1 MNNIDDIKRRIK
13 NKGKVE
19 ETKNNSFKIFMF
31 KFFIVLLAFTFSTLV
46 VKKDVRVKNIIYDK
60 IYKNNFSFAYF
71 KNIYNKYIGNIL
83 PFQNSLKEKK
93 VFNEKLRYLSLSK
106 YNKGVKLKLED
117 NYPIPIIDS
126 GIVIYSGKKD
136 GMNTV
141 IIQTS
146 KNIDIWYCNLSNT
159 NVKLYDYVQEGQI
172 LGEAKNNELY
182 LLFYSGG
189 VEVDY
194 KTVLK

>member
-71 KNIYNKYIGNIL
+71 KNIYNKYVY
-83 PFQNSLKEKK
+83 F
-93 VFNEKLRYLSLSK
+93 FNCINK
-106 YNKGVKLKLED
+106 YF
-117 NYPIPIIDS
+117 
-126 GIVIYSGKKD
+126 
-136 GMNTV
+136 T
-141 IIQTS
+141 
-146 KNIDIWYCNLSNT
+146 
-159 NVKLYDYVQEGQI
+159 
-172 LGEAKNNELY
+172 
-182 LLFYSGG
+182 
-189 VEVDY
+189 
-194 KTVLK
+194 